1 MQRCDFFRLDQR
13 SLHVLELLETPM
25 HIYSFSTQRIVWANR
40 AGLKFWNAE
49 SLTELQARDLALFSN
64 TTSARQEDYLAAFR
78 RGERRKE
85 SWTFYPQGIAVAVLA
100 HCRGVSL
107 SGHDEAML
115 SEIQALDPIK
125 VPFYETPAIMS
136 NVDEL
141 HKVETE
147 SELAPKVE
155 RSESELQSR
164 ILEIA
169 SHEFRTYLSVIDGA
183 AQRIARQAEKIQPAH
198 IPELATRIRSFVS
211 RLNIL
216 LDHAMERARNNPAS
230 MRVELV
236 PGRIQEVVL
245 EVVRTF
251 SESTEIEI
259 ADEICNIPEIW
270 FDPVRIERVLINLV
284 TNSIKYSIGRARIRF
299 SAVIG
304 ADDLELY
311 VRDWG
316 IGILPEEREEVFAE
330 RTRGANLAQ
339 LPGSGLGLYIARKI
353 IRAHGGEISVEETS
367 GPGTTLRI
375 VLPLG
380 QPGSQPASQEVIG
393 N

>member
-25 HIYSFSTQRIVWANR
+25 HIYSFSTQQIVWANR

-49 SLTELQARDLALFSN
+49 SLTELQAHDLALFSN

-78 RGERRKE
+78 RGERRKQ
-85 SWTFYPQGIAVAVLA
+85 SWTLYPKGIAVAVLA

-107 SGHDEAML
+107 AGHDEAML

-147 SELAPKVE
+147 SELALKVE
-155 RSESELQSR
+155 LSVSELQSR

-230 MRVELV
+230 MQVALV

-245 EVVRTF
+245 EVARTF
-251 SESTEIEI
+251 SESAEIEI
-259 ADEICNIPEIW
+259 ADEIVNIPEIW

-299 SAVIG
+299 YAVIG
-304 ADDLELY
+304 ADDLELH

-316 IGILPEEREEVFAE
+316 IGILPEQREEVFAE